1 MKLLDLKKIEVS
13 KEIEISE
20 RELSDLLL
28 KNWKQIFHNI
38 TLIKREFSLQG
49 QVRDAE
55 TGGRIDF
62 FGYNSF
68 SKKFVIV
75 EIKNVYD
82 KNIRSQI
89 LDYADFI
96 EDNFDFISLQAK
108 EIIPEIKPL
117 KNSFELILLAKKFK
131 KNDYSRIERLEYSTK
146 LITYRYFENNKITID
161 TFENKKPKLETKKTK
176 SEIRMPNNTIDF
188 KKVINNFW
196 GFFSNSVSS
205 EIIIA
210 NRDYRINGP
219 ELFLRIDSIYTQYT
233 KNQLEI
239 NEPFASLKQLKELL
253 TSINAYKYRKKA
265 VKFGKQVTSAYIF
278 DLLKLKNDY
287 NI

>member
-1 MKLLDLKKIEVS
+1 MKLLDLKKREVS
-13 KEIEISE
+13 KEVEISE

-68 SKKFVIV
+68 SNKFVIV

-82 KNIRSQI
+82 KNILSQI

-117 KNSFELILLAKKFK
+117 KNSFELILLAKKFR

-161 TFENKKPKLETKKTK
+161 TFENKKPKLETKKNK
-176 SEIRMPNNTIDF
+176 SEIGMPNNTIDF
-188 KKVINNFW
+188 EKVINNFW
-196 GFFSNSVSS
+196 DFFSNSVSS

-219 ELFLRIDSIYTQYT
+219 ELFLRIDSIYSQYT
-233 KNQLEI
+233 RNQLEI
-239 NEPFASLKQLKELL
+239 NEPFASLKQLKKLL
-253 TSINAYKYRKKA
+253 TSINAYQYRKKA